1 MNQKI
6 ALITGITGQDG
17 AYLAELLLDKGY
29 IVHGIKRRASLFNT
43 DRIDHLYLDPHSSDA
58 RMFLHYGDMT
68 DSMNLT
74 RIIQETQP
82 DEIYNLAAMSHVKV
96 SFDTPEYTANA
107 DGIGTLRI
115 LEAVR
120 LLGLEKKTKIYQAS
134 TSELYGLVQEVPQ
147 SENTPFYP
155 RSPYAVAKLY
165 GYWITVNYREAYDMF
180 GINFA
185 GHPMLRRILLPTY
198 WEGHPLRKE
207 YSARA
212 TEYTPYMQDQAKQD
226 FEQEHLR
233 FVPEDWGL
241 KRGTA
246 DEDFMFLNL
255 GPNHPS
261 AHGAFRIVL
270 QLDGEE
276 VKDCVPDIGYHH
288 RGVEKMAE
296 RQTWHSFIPYTDR
309 VDYLGGCAQNMPYV
323 MAVEQ
328 LAGIKVPERAQVIRV
343 MLNELFRINNHLL
356 FCGTA
361 IQDAGGMTPV
371 FYMFADRQKVY
382 DIVEAIT
389 GYRMHPA
396 WFRIGGTA
404 HDLPNNWQK
413 LVKELL
419 EWMPKRLNEYYT
431 AALKN
436 SVFIGRTR
444 NVAQYDAKSALAW
457 GVTGTGLRATGI
469 DFDVRKYRP
478 YSGYE
483 NFDFDVP
490 VEYEGDA
497 YARVLV
503 HFREITESLKIIQ
516 QCLDNMPSGPYK
528 ADHPLAVPPPKDKTL
543 QDIETLITHFLS
555 VSWGPVMPAG
565 ESSFMT
571 EVVKGASTYYLTSDK
586 STMSYRT
593 RIRTPTF
600 THLQQ
605 MPSVINGSL
614 MSDLIIYLATIDVV
628 MADVDR

>member
-1 MNQKI
+1 M
-6 ALITGITGQDG
+6 
-17 AYLAELLLDKGY
+17 AETENAMPESAQVDSRPAFA
-29 IVHGIKRRASLFNT
+29 IVEEL
-43 DRIDHLYLDPHSSDA
+43 
-58 RMFLHYGDMT
+58 
-68 DSMNLT
+68 
-74 RIIQETQP
+74 
-82 DEIYNLAAMSHVKV
+82 
-96 SFDTPEYTANA
+96 
-107 DGIGTLRI
+107 
-115 LEAVR
+115 
-120 LLGLEKKTKIYQAS
+120 KTKFGENFYVQTTFEDFPTVWVERAR
-134 TSELYGLVQEVPQ
+134 VQEVLMFLRTVSRPYVMLFDLSAVDERLRTHRDGLPASDFTVFYHLLSLERNSDIRIKVAL
-147 SENTPFYP
+147 SEND
-155 RSPYAVAKLY
+155 
-165 GYWITVNYREAYDMF
+165 VNLPTATNIWPNANWYEREAYDMF
-180 GINFA
+180 GINFE

-212 TEYTPYMQDQAKQD
+212 TEYTPYMQNQAKQD
-226 FEQEHLR
+226 YEQEHLR
-233 FVPEDWGL
+233 FVPEDWGM
-241 KRGTA
+241 KRGND

-261 AHGAFRIVL
+261 AHGAFRVIL

-323 MAVEQ
+323 MGVEQ
-328 LAGIKVPERAQVIRV
+328 MAGITVPDRAQCIRV
-343 MLNELFRINNHLL
+343 MMSELFRINNHLL
-356 FCGTA
+356 YIGTA

-371 FYMFADRQKVY
+371 FYMFADRQKIY
-382 DIVEAIT
+382 DAIEAIT

-404 HDLPNNWQK
+404 HDLPNNWQH
-413 LVKELL
+413 LIREILD
-419 EWMPKRLNEYYT
+419 WMPKRMNEYYT

-436 SVFIGRTR
+436 SVFVGRTR

-483 NFDFDVP
+483 NYDFDVP
-490 VEYEGDA
+490 LEYEGDA

-503 HFREITESLKIIQ
+503 HFREIEESLKIVK
-516 QCLDNMPSGPYK
+516 QCLDNMPSGAYK

-565 ESSFMT
+565 EASVMA
-571 EVVKGASTYYLTSDK
+571 EVVKGASNYYLTSDK
-586 STMSYRT
+586 STMSYPT

-614 MSDLIIYLATIDVV
+614 VSDLIIYLATIDVV